1 MNENIEKNLID
12 IRSITKEIKN
22 LTENLNQQK
31 KETLDAIIECD
42 AFNEARQNA
51 LDNIGISNEAVL
63 QEISF
68 IKDAVSTF
76 GFDLLSED
84 VKSDK
89 AYASIILNEYKYFDY
104 WVGNPQ
110 MKEVKLSVET
120 VTILKSRIYD
130 LDFPAR
136 IINALGALDINYVFQ
151 LLQTA
156 PSELRKC
163 MNFGKIS
170 MKLINDFLFS
180 KKLHFGIYI
189 RFDERNKEYRTL
201 V

>member
-51 LDNIGISNEAVL
+51 LDNIAISNEAVL

-68 IKDAVSTF
+68 MKDAVSTF

-89 AYASIILNEYKYFDY
+89 AYASIILNE
-104 WVGNPQ
+104 
-110 MKEVKLSVET
+110 
-120 VTILKSRIYD
+120 
-130 LDFPAR
+130 
-136 IINALGALDINYVFQ
+136 
-151 LLQTA
+151 
-156 PSELRKC
+156 
-163 MNFGKIS
+163 
-170 MKLINDFLFS
+170 
-180 KKLHFGIYI
+180 
-189 RFDERNKEYRTL
+189 
-201 V
+201 